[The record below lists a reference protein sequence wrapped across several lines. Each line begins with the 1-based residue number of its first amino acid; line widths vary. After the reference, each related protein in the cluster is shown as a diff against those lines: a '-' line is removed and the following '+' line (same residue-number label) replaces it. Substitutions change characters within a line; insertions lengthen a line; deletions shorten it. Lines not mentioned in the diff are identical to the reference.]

1 MRGVSVIIPTVRL
14 DHWLDQAV
22 ESILSSVGVDVD
34 LVVVHD
40 GVEPDRKLV
49 WTRDAR
55 VQLVHHLERRGQT
68 AGMQSGLA
76 RARFDL
82 IARLDADD
90 LSTPNRL
97 QKQAAYLDA
106 NPRTVAVG
114 SRVMR
119 MSADGTDHNEMVLAV
134 GPDVRRELLFQNVVA
149 HSSLMFRRDTS
160 LFVGGYDAQLVQM
173 EDYDFILRLA
183 LHGEVAVVDEIL
195 TRYRVHPQQTS
206 RGAAPWGPHID
217 RVMAD
222 RRALRRVLGSGL
234 ATSTIKNLI
243 WCGVQYARYFRIIRP
258 GYERSGRKAVHRA
271 GRAGRP

>member
-1 MRGVSVIIPTVRL
+1 MPDDKGRNVRGVSVIIPTVRL

-22 ESILSSVGVDVD
+22 ESILGSVGVDVD

-40 GVEPDRKLV
+40 GVEPDRSLA
-49 WTRDAR
+49 WTNDSR
-55 VQLVHHLERRGQT
+55 VQLVHHANRRGQT

-82 IARLDADD
+82 VARLDADD

-97 QKQAAYLDA
+97 QQQAVYLDEH
-106 NPRTVAVG
+106 PHTVAVG

-119 MSADGTDHNEMVLAV
+119 MAADGTDLTEMVLAV
-134 GPDVRRELLFQNVVA
+134 GPDVRPELLFQNVVA

-160 LFVGGYDAQLVQM
+160 LLVGGYDEHLVQM
-173 EDYDFILRLA
+173 EDYDFIMRLA
-183 LHGEVAVVDEIL
+183 RHGEIAVVDDIL

-206 RGAAPWGPHID
+206 RGAAPWGPHINRVLAD
-217 RVMAD
+217 RV
-222 RRALRRVLGSGL
+222 ALRRVLRAGL
-234 ATSTIKNLI
+234 ATSTIKNVI

-258 GYERSGRKAVHRA
+258 GYERA
-271 GRAGRP
+271 GRARRP